1 MGLVG
6 CIQDLSWRI
15 CEYGLLWPGA
25 VDRYETPARIL
36 YQGSDPVSWFSFG
49 IGLVILAVVLVLFM
63 AAPIFAAVWIY
74 RDATRRND
82 ASAAVWAVG
91 AVLAWP
97 VALIVYLIL
106 RNQGQHYPR

>member
-1 MGLVG
+1 MGLIG
-6 CIQDLSWRI
+6 CIQNLSWWI
-15 CEYGLLWPGA
+15 SGSGLLWSEA
-25 VDRYETPARIL
+25 IDRYETPARIL
-36 YQGSDPVSWFSFG
+36 YQGSDPVAWFSFG

-91 AVLAWP
+91 AVLA
-97 VALIVYLIL
+97 
-106 RNQGQHYPR
+106 